1 MIENDIST
9 QGGMTVSADNTFTS
23 DFGIKSLQVS
33 RDRAI
38 MGAIVTEKLCNPCG
52 TASLGFLTT
61 LVDIVASSPALVVG
75 SPDWTAT
82 QDLSIHAAGFLR
94 PGPIA
99 VDAKLIR
106 VGKKTI
112 LVETDVYDT
121 HGVTDL
127 REIANSIDTPGT
139 GGLTLAA
146 RGLVTFVRLPRSAAI
161 HGDVASYTPE
171 QWVGTLREY
180 PPVAID
186 DDVFSRLNLRE
197 VDAANGEFEL
207 DLTSFVANSIGT
219 IQGGAQALLGEAAAH
234 AMRPDLVATDIQVHY
249 LAQVKKGPARSHG
262 TVVRDADDHSV
273 IKVALVDSGADDK
286 LLTLLTITLQRP
298 PR

>member
-1 MIENDIST
+1 
-9 QGGMTVSADNTFTS
+9 MTVSADNTFTS
-23 DFGIKSLQVS
+23 DFGITSLQVS
-33 RDRAI
+33 RERAI
-38 MGAIVTEKLCNPCG
+38 MGATVTEKLCTPTG

-82 QDLSIHAAGFLR
+82 QDLSIHSAGFLR

-99 VDAKLIR
+99 IDAKLIR

-127 REIANSIDTPGT
+127 REIANSIDTPGA
-139 GGLTLAA
+139 GRLTLAA
-146 RGLVTFVRLPRSAAI
+146 RGLVTFVRLPRSAATL
-161 HGDVASYTPE
+161 GDVATYTPE
-171 QWVGTLREY
+171 EWVGSIREY
-180 PPVAID
+180 PITPID

-197 VDAANGEFEL
+197 IDGSHGEFEL
-207 DLTSFVANSIGT
+207 DLTGFVANSIGT
-219 IQGGAQALLGEAAAH
+219 IQGGAQALLAEAAAN
-234 AMRPDLVATDIQVHY
+234 AMRPELVATDIQIHY
-249 LAQVKKGPARSHG
+249 LAQVKKGPARSYG
-262 TVVRDADDHSV
+262 TVVRDAADHSV